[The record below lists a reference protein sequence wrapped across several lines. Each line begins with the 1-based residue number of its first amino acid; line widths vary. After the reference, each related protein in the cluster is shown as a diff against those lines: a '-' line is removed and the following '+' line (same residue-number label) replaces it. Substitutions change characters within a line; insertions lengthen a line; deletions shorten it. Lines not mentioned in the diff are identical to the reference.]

1 MAKLNQSLQTVL
13 ETQFELNELMNPS
26 IPFLRK
32 FILTL
37 INKLG
42 SIEGTER
49 PKQSQK
55 NQYKQD
61 GKVQKQLLKNWLNE
75 EWIHPSMLPK
85 KAKYRGY
92 LLPLTIN
99 KNMLKNNINLTHQ
112 LNNTHLKANTQSI
125 LNSTEDKLNQRVK
138 EFEANEGFSRKE
150 HEESQLRLQNII
162 KVNKDDWLITG
173 NKLQKLKKKV
183 LESSNDP

>member
-1 MAKLNQSLQTVL
+1 M
-13 ETQFELNELMNPS
+13 
-26 IPFLRK
+26 
-32 FILTL
+32 
-37 INKLG
+37 
-42 SIEGTER
+42 
-49 PKQSQK
+49 
-55 NQYKQD
+55 
-61 GKVQKQLLKNWLNE
+61 
-75 EWIHPSMLPK
+75 
-85 KAKYRGY
+85 
-92 LLPLTIN
+92 
-99 KNMLKNNINLTHQ
+99 
-112 LNNTHLKANTQSI
+112 KANTQSI